1 VSDPWLAQLQ
11 QLHDDDKAKHEVKK
25 PKKPEKPPES
35 QANEL
40 LRKSQAHQA
49 MRDVQK
55 FLLNGGGTL
64 NIFNRDNDYEG
75 GVTLA
80 WQGPISEARKPDIND
95 PDPYYYIVV
104 GVRKNAL
111 WVNGK
116 RLADARPAT
125 LKTALLAAAQNPQ
138 RETRNKP

>member
-1 VSDPWLAQLQ
+1 VSDPWLDQLRR
-11 QLHDDDKAKHEVKK
+11 LHDEDKAKREAKK

-35 QANEL
+35 RANEI
-40 LRKSQAHQA
+40 LRKSQAHQS

-55 FLLNGGGTL
+55 FLLSGGGTL
-64 NIFNRDNDYEG
+64 DIFNKDDDYER

-95 PDPYYYIVV
+95 PEPYHYIVV
-104 GVRKNAL
+104 GVRNDAL

-116 RLADARPAT
+116 RLANTKPAT
-125 LKTALLAAAQNPQ
+125 LKAALLEASKNPEQ
-138 RETRNKP
+138 EKQSKQ

>member
-1 VSDPWLAQLQ
+1 MSDPWLDQLRK
-11 QLHDDDKAKHEVKK
+11 LHDDDKAKREAKK

-35 QANEL
+35 RANEI

-64 NIFNRDNDYEG
+64 DIFNRGGDYER

-95 PDPYYYIVV
+95 PEPYNYILV
-104 GVRKNAL
+104 GVKNDSL
-111 WVNGK
+111 WVNGN
-116 RLADARPAT
+116 RLPNNKPAT
-125 LKTALLAAAQNPQ
+125 LKTALLEASKNPQ
-138 RETRNKP
+138 QEKRDKK

>member
-1 VSDPWLAQLQ
+1 VSDPWLDQLRR
-11 QLHDDDKAKHEVKK
+11 LYDEDKAKHEVEK

-35 QANEL
+35 RANEI

-64 NIFNRDNDYEG
+64 DIFNRDNNYER

-95 PDPYYYIVV
+95 PAPYNYIVV
-104 GVRKNAL
+104 GVRDDAL

-116 RLADARPAT
+116 RLTDTKPAT
-125 LKTALLAAAQNPQ
+125 LRAALLEAGKNPA
-138 RETRNKP
+138 REKRDKQ